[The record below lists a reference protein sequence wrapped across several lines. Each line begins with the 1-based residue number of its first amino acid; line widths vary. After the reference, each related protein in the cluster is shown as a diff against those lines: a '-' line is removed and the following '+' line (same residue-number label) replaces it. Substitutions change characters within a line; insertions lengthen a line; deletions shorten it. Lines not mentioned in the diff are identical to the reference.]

1 MESMVSSTKIIQVF
15 FEVNMET
22 NFDNEIL
29 PEFMVSQAKRKQI
42 KLDATLVQ
50 LYNNI
55 QNGA

>member
-15 FEVNMET
+15 VEVNMET

-55 QNGA
+55 QKGA

>member
-1 MESMVSSTKIIQVF
+1 MESRVSSTKIIQVF

-55 QNGA
+55 QKGA

>member
-1 MESMVSSTKIIQVF
+1 MESRVSSTKIIQVF

-42 KLDATLVQ
+42 KLDATLLQ

>member
-42 KLDATLVQ
+42 KLDATFS
-50 LYNNI
+50 
-55 QNGA
+55 

>member
-15 FEVNMET
+15 FELNMET
-22 NFDNEIL
+22 NFDDEIL
-29 PEFMVSQAKRKQI
+29 AEFMVSQAKRKQI

>member
-1 MESMVSSTKIIQVF
+1 
-15 FEVNMET
+15 MET

>member
-1 MESMVSSTKIIQVF
+1 MESMVSSTNIIQVF

-29 PEFMVSQAKRKQI
+29 PQFMVSQAKRKQI